1 MTKRTRTL
9 IVGVILLIGLG
20 VGGWQLPVPYAAM
33 GPGPTFNTLGT
44 GERGEKVITFEG
56 RRPHRTTGHLNMTT
70 VSELDN
76 LDLLTAIRGWLS
88 SSETVVPRSL
98 LFPPNKSQKQVQH
111 EQQQQF
117 TSSQDSATN
126 AALSY
131 LGYPKRVVVSEL
143 DKGSSAARVLQIG
156 DTITTL
162 GGRPVR
168 TLDAYHKALTKVPA
182 GGELS
187 VGYVRD
193 GKPGTA
199 RVAAGKDPVNLGFDV
214 VYEPRAPFTVSINL
228 PNIGGPSAGL
238 MFALGIITKA
248 GGQNLTGGKFIAGTG
263 TITNAGDVGPIGGI
277 TLKMLAARR
286 AGATIFLV
294 PAGNCSEARGGDP
307 AGLRIVKV
315 STLDG
320 AINALRSLR
329 TGGSVPTC

>member
-76 LDLLTAIRGWLS
+76 LDLFTAIKGWLS
-88 SSETVVPRSL
+88 SSQTVVPRSL

-117 TSSQDSATN
+117 ASSQDSATN

-131 LGYPKRVVVSEL
+131 LGYSKKVVVSEL
-143 DKGSSAARVLQIG
+143 DKGSSAARALKIG
-156 DTITTL
+156 DTITSV

-168 TLDAYHKALTKVPA
+168 NLDDYRAALGKVPA
-182 GGELS
+182 GGTVS
-187 VGYVRD
+187 VGYLRD
-193 GKPGTA
+193 REPGTA
-199 RVAAGKDPVNLGFDV
+199 RLVAGTDPVELGFDV

-238 MFALGIITKA
+238 MFALGIIAKA

-263 TITNAGDVGPIGGI
+263 TINNDGDVGAIGGI

-294 PAGNCSEARGGDP
+294 PASNCSEARGGDP
-307 AGLRIVKV
+307 PGLRMVKV

-320 AINALRSLR
+320 AVHALRSLR
-329 TGGSVPTC
+329 TGGSAPTC